1 MDFEY
6 IKKIQTWVEYDNK
19 LIKNKEQIQGVV
31 EKKKELEEDIL
42 KYVEENKYDKLT
54 LNISDGNI
62 KFSKRNV
69 TQPLSMKTLK
79 TILEKYVDEKSSSV
93 KVNEILEFVSTNLE
107 TKQKV
112 HMQRDFKEAKKT

>member
-19 LIKNKEQIQGVV
+19 IIKNKDQIQGVM
-31 EKKKELEEDIL
+31 EKKKNLEDDIL

-79 TILEKYVDEKSSSV
+79 SILEKYKHEK
-93 KVNEILEFVSTNLE
+93 KDINIEDIIEYVSTSLE
-107 TKQKV
+107 TKQKI
-112 HMQRDFKEAKKT
+112 HMQRDFKNSKPL

>member
-19 LIKNKEQIQGVV
+19 LIKNKEQIQSVV

-79 TILEKYVDEKSSSV
+79 TILEKYVNEKNNINI
-93 KVNEILEFVSTNLE
+93 NEILEFVSTNLE

-112 HMQRDFKEAKKT
+112 HMQRDFKEAKKP